1 VNLELIHIAI
11 SLVFEVDADDL
22 AGELATDAGENLD
35 QGLRATLLQGTTS
48 TVMVAAAVVSIA
60 GTSEAGTCKHE
71 RKRDQEH
78 PSGPNDAHSRTN
90 TAMKLTI
97 P

>member
-1 VNLELIHIAI
+1 MNLELAI
-11 SLVFEVDADDL
+11 SLVLEVDADDL

-35 QGLRATLLQGTTS
+35 PGLRATLLQGTTS
-48 TVMVAAAVVSIA
+48 TVMVAAAVVSIIGA
-60 GTSEAGTCKHE
+60 SEAGTCKHE
-71 RKRDQEH
+71 RKRDQER
-78 PSGPNDAHSRTN
+78 PSGPNDLGWRTN